1 MTTKNILGTPMTY
14 QNNSD
19 PNIKQLQKV
28 ISYTLQELQTFKEI
42 GQKRSNIIYDQDDLS
57 KKLATKNTEELAM
70 YKKNSG
76 HQNIDR
82 KITQLEDILF
92 RNFDIHETSI
102 EILKAYIDE
111 YFDRFIKLQ
120 KSLSITLKEI
130 EKTLRQQSNAINSKG
145 K

>member
-1 MTTKNILGTPMTY
+1 MGLE
-14 QNNSD
+14 S
-19 PNIKQLQKV
+19 
-28 ISYTLQELQTFKEI
+28 F
-42 GQKRSNIIYDQDDLS
+42 IYDQDDLS

-76 HQNIDR
+76 HQNIDK

-120 KSLSITLKEI
+120 KSLSIALKEI

>member
-1 MTTKNILGTPMTY
+1 MEN
-14 QNNSD
+14 QND
-19 PNIKQLQKV
+19 IDIKQLQET
-28 ISYTLQELQTFKEI
+28 INYTLQELETFKEI

-76 HQNIDR
+76 HQNIDK

-120 KSLSITLKEI
+120 KSLSIALKEI

>member
-1 MTTKNILGTPMTY
+1 MEN
-14 QNNSD
+14 QNNID
-19 PNIKQLQKV
+19 IKQLQET
-28 ISYTLQELQTFKEI
+28 INYTLQELETFKEI

-70 YKKNSG
+70 YKKNNG
-76 HQNIDR
+76 HQNIDK

-120 KSLSITLKEI
+120 KSLSIALKEI

>member
-1 MTTKNILGTPMTY
+1 MENQN
-14 QNNSD
+14 QNNID
-19 PNIKQLQKV
+19 IKQLQET
-28 ISYTLQELQTFKEI
+28 INYTLQELETFKEI

-76 HQNIDR
+76 HQNIDK

-120 KSLSITLKEI
+120 KSLSIALKEI

>member
-1 MTTKNILGTPMTY
+1 MENQNQN
-14 QNNSD
+14 QNNID
-19 PNIKQLQKV
+19 IKQLQET
-28 ISYTLQELQTFKEI
+28 INYTLQELETFKEI

-70 YKKNSG
+70 YKKNSS
-76 HQNIDR
+76 HQNIDK

-120 KSLSITLKEI
+120 KSLSIALKEI

>member
-1 MTTKNILGTPMTY
+1 MEN
-14 QNNSD
+14 QNNID
-19 PNIKQLQKV
+19 IKQLQET
-28 ISYTLQELQTFKEI
+28 INYTLQELETFKEI

-76 HQNIDR
+76 HQNIDK

-120 KSLSITLKEI
+120 KSLSIALKEI